1 MRYTLINLSLLFFIM
16 LFSSSG
22 KAGIKAGEAAPDFEL
37 FDQYNKPHKLSDY
50 NGKWVVLYFY
60 PKDDTPGCTTEACN
74 FRDDIFRIRKLNAE
88 VLGVSVDNT
97 ESHAKFSGKHG
108 LPFPLLSDGDAKVAR
123 SYDALWSLG
132 PIKVAKRHTF
142 IINPEGKIAK
152 FYRDVNP
159 ENHSSEIIRVLE
171 TLQK

>member
-88 VLGVSVDNT
+88 VLGVSVDNI
-97 ESHAKFSGKHG
+97 ESHAKLSTLTDRKSTRLNSSHG
-108 LPFPLLSDGDAKVAR
+108 YI
-123 SYDALWSLG
+123 SYAVFCL
-132 PIKVAKRHTF
+132 
-142 IINPEGKIAK
+142 
-152 FYRDVNP
+152 
-159 ENHSSEIIRVLE
+159 
-171 TLQK
+171 